1 MKPADFFSKFKEG
14 PLLPL
19 YYFYGEEE
27 YLKDKAVHIVSEH
40 LGEKINRGLNF
51 EVFSSSSTP
60 IATLLDHAR
69 TIPFLGGRKIV
80 LLKEAEKIS
89 SQEQEEHLFPYVE
102 SPSKKTTLIL
112 ISSAVNFRGNAF
124 KPLLKSFAKYAGYG
138 LVLELNHPYQ
148 NEIPDWIKYMAQNFG
163 KSIGPSAIFL
173 LHELIGNKLLDIFHE
188 MEKLA
193 LFSGEKKEITKDD
206 VEKVISSLRTESV
219 FELVDHIGNQRLYEA
234 LITLS
239 QLLKSGEQPL
249 KLLALIVRQF
259 RMISKART
267 LADQGLKPAEITNA
281 LKIREFVWK
290 KLYPQLNK
298 FSEKK
303 LMDCFQQMWEADI
316 ALKTRNIPK
325 KIVLEKLVME
335 LCE

>member
-27 YLKDKAVHIVSEH
+27 YLKNKAVHIVSER

-51 EVFSSSSTP
+51 EVFSSSSTS

-89 SQEQEEHLFPYVE
+89 SPEQEEHLFSYMK

-112 ISSAVNFRGNAF
+112 TSSAVNFRREA
-124 KPLLKSFAKYAGYG
+124 LKTQRKFFSKYAPYG
-138 LVLELNHPYQ
+138 LGLELNHPYN
-148 NEIPDWIKYMAQNFG
+148 NEISHWILFMAKDLG
-163 KSIGPSAIFL
+163 KTIEHPSVYL
-173 LHELIGNKLLDIFHE
+173 LQELMGNALQEISHAL
-188 MEKLA
+188 EKLS
-193 LFSGEKKEITKDD
+193 LFIGERKKITQDD
-206 VEKVISSLRTESV
+206 IATVISSLRTESI
-219 FELVDHIGNQRLYEA
+219 FELVDHIGNRKLVEA

-259 RMISKART
+259 RMINKART
-267 LADQGLKPAEITNA
+267 LMNQGLKPAEITKA
-281 LKIREFVWK
+281 LKIPEFVWV
-290 KLYPQLNK
+290 KLYPQINK

-303 LMDCFQQMWEADI
+303 LMDCFQQMWETDI
-316 ALKTRNIPK
+316 ALKTRSTPK
-325 KIVLEKLVME
+325 KLVLEKLIME

>member
-27 YLKDKAVHIVSEH
+27 YLKNKAVHIVSER

-69 TIPFLGGRKIV
+69 TIPFLGGRKII
-80 LLKEAEKIS
+80 LLKDAEKVS
-89 SQEQEEHLFPYVE
+89 AQEQKEHLFTYLE

-112 ISSAVNFRGNAF
+112 TSSAVNFRGNAF

-163 KSIGPSAIFL
+163 KSIGSSTIFL
-173 LHELIGNKLLDIFHE
+173 LQELIGNNLLDIFHE

-206 VEKVISSLRTESV
+206 VEKVITRLRTESV
-219 FELVDHIGNQRLYEA
+219 FELVDHIGNRRLYEA

-259 RMISKART
+259 RMIRKART
-267 LADQGLKPAEITNA
+267 LVSQGLKHAEITKT
-281 LKIREFVWK
+281 LKIREFVWE
-290 KLYPQLNK
+290 KLYLQVNK

-316 ALKTRNIPK
+316 ALKTRSTPK
-325 KIVLEKLVME
+325 KLILEKLVME

>member
-1 MKPADFFSKFKEG
+1 MKPAVFLSKFKEG
-14 PLLPL
+14 SLLPL

-27 YLKDKAVHIVSEH
+27 YLKNKAVHIVLER

-80 LLKEAEKIS
+80 LFKEAEKIS
-89 SQEQEEHLFPYVE
+89 AQEQEHLFSYVE

-112 ISSAVNFRGNAF
+112 TSSGVNFRGNAF

-163 KSIGPSAIFL
+163 KSIGAAAFFL

-188 MEKLA
+188 MEKLV
-193 LFSGEKKEITKDD
+193 LFVGEKKEITKDD
-206 VEKVISSLRTESV
+206 VEKVISRLRTETV
-219 FELVDHIGNQRLYEA
+219 FELVDHIGNRKLNEA

-239 QLLKSGEQPL
+239 QLLKSGAQPGNIL
-249 KLLALIVRQF
+249 GLIARQF
-259 RMISKART
+259 RMIRKART
-267 LADQGLKPAEITNA
+267 LVKQGLKPAEITNA
-281 LKIREFVWK
+281 LNIPKFVWE

-303 LMDCFQQMWEADI
+303 LMDCFQQMWGTDI
-316 ALKTRNIPK
+316 ALKTRSTPK
-325 KIVLEKLVME
+325 KLVLEKLVLE

>member
-1 MKPADFFSKFKEG
+1 MKPAYFFLKIKEG
-14 PLLPL
+14 HLLPL

-27 YLKDKAVHIVSEH
+27 YLKNKAVHLVLER
-40 LGEKINRGLNF
+40 LGEKITPGLNF
-51 EVFSSSSTP
+51 EVFAGSSTP
-60 IATLLDHAR
+60 VTTLLDHAR
-69 TIPFLGGRKIV
+69 TIPFLGARKIILV
-80 LLKEAEKIS
+80 KEAENIPAE
-89 SQEQEEHLFPYVE
+89 EQKRLFLYLE

-112 ISSAVNFRGNAF
+112 TSSAVNFRGNAF

-138 LVLELNHPYQ
+138 LVLELNHPFQ
-148 NEIPDWIKYMAQNFG
+148 NETPDWIKYMAQNFG
-163 KSIGPSAIFL
+163 KSMGSSVVSL
-173 LHELIGNKLLDIFHE
+173 LHELIGNNLLDLFHE

-193 LFSGEKKEITKDD
+193 LFTGEKKEISKDD
-206 VEKVISSLRTESV
+206 VEKMISRLRTESV
-219 FELVDHIGNQRLYEA
+219 FELVDHIGNRRQYEA

-259 RMISKART
+259 RMISRAST
-267 LADQGLKPAEITNA
+267 LVKQGLKPAEITNA
-281 LKIREFVWK
+281 LKIREFVWE
-290 KLYPQLNK
+290 KLYPQVNK

-316 ALKTRNIPK
+316 ALKTGSIPK
-325 KIVLEKLVME
+325 KLILEKLVME